1 MIFLDILKCD
11 SGFVLEELDQRLA
24 LNGFMMP
31 LDLGSKGSCL
41 IGGTVATNA
50 GGIRLIRYGSL
61 QANVL
66 ALNVVNL
73 KFIKKY

>member
-1 MIFLDILKCD
+1 M
-11 SGFVLEELDQRLA
+11 DQRLA
-24 LNGFMMP
+24 SAGFMMP

-41 IGGTVATNA
+41 IGGNVSTNA

-66 ALNVVNL
+66 ALNVVN
-73 KFIKKY
+73 IT